1 MTMLIGL
8 NIFNA
13 GQFFYHLLA
22 ARILGKAYYGD
33 LAAIL
38 SIIGEIGIVH
48 LAIGMTIIRF
58 IASEKKESTVNNYI
72 KWFSWWSIL
81 VGGVIGILAL
91 VSTPLIIKFLNITQP
106 AAIYLLGPALFVS
119 LIVSVGRSILQGLLK
134 FDKYVLSMMA
144 ELGVRILLTVVLTA
158 LGYAVFG
165 AMSAI
170 VLGTLF
176 SIFVIKFFVGTH
188 LKGIKGTRP
197 KIQPLL
203 KYAVPVF
210 LQGLALTSMYTVD
223 VLMVKHFFPPDEA
236 GLYAAMGI
244 LGRTVFYGAA
254 PITGVMF
261 PLISKRY
268 ARGERYYNIFFL
280 SAILIGFASA
290 LIVGFYWLF
299 PNFAILALYGS
310 DFLEGA
316 SFLWLISLFM
326 ALVSIASLFVQFYL
340 SIGKTVMVWPVAIAS
355 GLQATL
361 IWFIHPDLLTVIKLS
376 ILSAALLVAALFV
389 YFPFHARSNSKQ

>member
-38 SIIGEIGIVH
+38 SIIGEIGIIH

-58 IASEKKESTVNNYI
+58 IASEKKENTVNNYI

-91 VSTPLIIKFLNITQP
+91 VASPLIIKFLNITQP

-144 ELGVRILLTVVLTA
+144 ELGVRILLTVVLAA

-170 VLGTLF
+170 VIGTLF
-176 SIFVIKFFVGTH
+176 SIFVIKFFVGTR
-188 LKGIKGTRP
+188 LKGIKGARP

-210 LQGLALTSMYTVD
+210 VQGLALTSMYTVD
-223 VLMVKHFFPPDEA
+223 VLMVKHFFSPEKA

-254 PITGVMF
+254 PITSVMF

-268 ARGERYYNIFFL
+268 ARGEGYYNIFFL
-280 SAILIGFASA
+280 SAILIGLASA
-290 LIVGFYWLF
+290 LIVGFFWLF
-299 PNFAILALYGS
+299 SNFAILALYGS

-326 ALVSIASLFVQFYL
+326 ALVSFASLFVQFYL
-340 SIGKTVMVWPVAIAS
+340 SIGKTEIVWPVAIAS
-355 GLQATL
+355 GLQAIL

-376 ILSAALLVAALFV
+376 ILSSALLVAALLV
-389 YFPFHARSNSKQ
+389 YFPFHARSSSKQ

>member
-1 MTMLIGL
+1 MLIGL

-38 SIIGEIGIVH
+38 SIIGEIGIIH

-58 IASEKKESTVNNYI
+58 IASEKKENTVNNYI

-91 VSTPLIIKFLNITQP
+91 VASPLIIKFLNITQP

-144 ELGVRILLTVVLTA
+144 ELGVRILLTVVLAA

-170 VLGTLF
+170 VIGTLF
-176 SIFVIKFFVGTH
+176 SIFVIKFFVGTR
-188 LKGIKGTRP
+188 LKGIKGARP

-210 LQGLALTSMYTVD
+210 VQGLALTSMYTVD
-223 VLMVKHFFPPDEA
+223 VLMVKHFFSPEKA

-254 PITGVMF
+254 PITSVMF

-268 ARGERYYNIFFL
+268 ARGEGYYNIFFL
-280 SAILIGFASA
+280 SAILIGLASA
-290 LIVGFYWLF
+290 LIVGFFWLF
-299 PNFAILALYGS
+299 SNFAILALYGS

-326 ALVSIASLFVQFYL
+326 ALVSFASLFVQFYL
-340 SIGKTVMVWPVAIAS
+340 SIGKTEIVWPVAIAS
-355 GLQATL
+355 GLQAIL

-376 ILSAALLVAALFV
+376 ILSSALLVAALLV
-389 YFPFHARSNSKQ
+389 YFPFHARSSSKQ